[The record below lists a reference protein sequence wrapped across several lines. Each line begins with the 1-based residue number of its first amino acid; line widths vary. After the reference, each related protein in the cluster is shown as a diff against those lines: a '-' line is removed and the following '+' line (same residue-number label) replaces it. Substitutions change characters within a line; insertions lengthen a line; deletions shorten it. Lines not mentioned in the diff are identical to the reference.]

1 MSGWLSV
8 TLCLGSVLNVNEWE
22 EVSRQLRQWS
32 QEKEGNPAFD
42 ERRSFAFLCVALL
55 SLLWTFESEVLE
67 WAFFFFSFLIHGRK
81 GQRRCAPWELYQ
93 SPYALIWYLSRAH
106 IDGREI
112 TFSTTGLFSFAHDGE
127 REESVGS
134 RMGKK
139 VHDMSLQKKK
149 VSISLCCR
157 RVGTKHGPL
166 NLGPHLDPHLDPH
179 LGPLLDPLS
188 GSPSGPLFFPEN
200 TGSLF

>member
-1 MSGWLSV
+1 MNEKKWVGNCVNDHKKKKVTQPSTNGDHLHFCAWPCYLYCGRSKVKYLSE
-8 TLCLGSVLNVNEWE
+8 L
-22 EVSRQLRQWS
+22 
-32 QEKEGNPAFD
+32 
-42 ERRSFAFLCVALL
+42 
-55 SLLWTFESEVLE
+55 
-67 WAFFFFSFLIHGRK
+67 FFFSFLIHGRK

-106 IDGREI
+106 IDGREK